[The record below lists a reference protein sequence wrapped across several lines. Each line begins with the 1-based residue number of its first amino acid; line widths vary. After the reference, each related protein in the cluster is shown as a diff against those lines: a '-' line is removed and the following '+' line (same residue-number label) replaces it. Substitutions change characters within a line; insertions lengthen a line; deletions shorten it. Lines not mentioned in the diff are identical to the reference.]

1 MHKKEKI
8 QRQCIVVNLLTPVLF
23 IMNYMLE
30 HSERQLYTYFSP
42 NYMHF
47 AEGLW
52 TGTLQTEM
60 RIWDRCIQT
69 Q

>member
-1 MHKKEKI
+1 MVK
-8 QRQCIVVNLLTPVLF
+8 LLTPVLF

-30 HSERQLYTYFSP
+30 HSERKLYTYFSP